1 MTLIEKLSLLNLD
14 KKEETKARQK
24 FLATF
29 SLISEDELKERLE
42 FLRSKNVVITKAKEI
57 RILAIPVE
65 ELAKKFTILS
75 EIHETDLYV
84 SEPSALSLNV
94 IDIYKKIKYCIQNNI
109 EYKWETENNTYK
121 YADFLKSEIKWKEF
135 LNQREKSNKVSE
147 EIPSLEEDL
156 VTLEPFNDAPVKEEA
171 SSSLFQE
178 FTTPLDFKFDDSSSE
193 DNLVSFSEIKTP
205 QIEEPVKL
213 DPSFSSDAL
222 NDDVKPTTFGN
233 LDDIQSQLD
242 KLDELKSSLNDSQDI
257 YFGDSYNSE
266 SIGFNDISPEFFD
279 TESYGRGGRAA

>member
-14 KKEETKARQK
+14 KKEEVKARQK

-29 SLISEDELKERLE
+29 SLVSENELKERLE
-42 FLRSKNVVITKAKEI
+42 FLRSKNILITKVKEI
-57 RILAIPVE
+57 KVLAIPVE
-65 ELAKKFTILS
+65 ELAKKYTILS
-75 EIHETDLYV
+75 EIHETELYV
-84 SEPSALSLNV
+84 SEPSALLLNV

-109 EYKWETENNTYK
+109 EYKWETEKNTYR

-135 LNQREKSNKVSE
+135 LSQREKSNKVSE
-147 EIPSLEEDL
+147 EIPSLGEDL

-171 SSSLFQE
+171 SNNLFQE
-178 FTTPLDFKFDDSSSE
+178 FTSPLDFKFEDANTE

-205 QIEEPVKL
+205 QIEEPIKL
-213 DPSFSSDAL
+213 DPSFSSVA
-222 NDDVKPTTFGN
+222 NDEVKPASFGN

-242 KLDELKSSLNDSQDI
+242 KLDELKSSLSDSQDI
-257 YFGDSYNSE
+257 YFGDSYNGDSL
-266 SIGFNDISPEFFD
+266 GFNDISPEFFD